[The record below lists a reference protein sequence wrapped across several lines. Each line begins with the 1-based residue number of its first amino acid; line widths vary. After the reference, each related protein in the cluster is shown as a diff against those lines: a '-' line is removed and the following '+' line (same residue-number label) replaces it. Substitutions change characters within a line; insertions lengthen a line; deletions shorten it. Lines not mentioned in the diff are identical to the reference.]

1 MTDEHLQLLVDLH
14 KRSYRQGP
22 GSSAATQLAL
32 NFAKLPDNKP
42 LTIADIGSGTGASSL
57 FLAKKLEANVIA
69 VDFLQEFLDELI
81 VKAKKEKLDDKIST
95 LMSSM
100 KDLPFSDEE
109 FDVIWSEGAI
119 YNMGFSEGTSY
130 WKRFLKT
137 GGKLVVSE
145 ITWLTNDRPEELT
158 KYWKNEYPEIDTAS
172 SKIKILEQ
180 NGYTLEAYFYLP
192 AECWI
197 ENYYGSMSKNFD
209 NFLESSKNKELAK
222 QIINQ
227 ERTEISFYEK
237 YQNYYSYGVYVAKKL

>member
-32 NFAKLPDNKP
+32 NLAKLPNDKP
-42 LTIADIGSGTGASSL
+42 LAIADIGSGTGASSL
-57 FLAKKLEANVIA
+57 FLAEKLRARVIA
-69 VDFLQEFLDELI
+69 VDFLQEFLDELV
-81 VKAKKEKLDDKIST
+81 VKAKKEKLDEKISV

-100 KDLPFSDEE
+100 EDLPFSGGE

-119 YNMGFSEGTSY
+119 YNMGFSEGISY
-130 WKRFLKT
+130 WKRFLKP

-158 KYWKNEYPEIDTAS
+158 EYWKNEYPQVDTAS
-172 SKIKILEQ
+172 SKIKVLEQ
-180 NGYTLEAYFYLP
+180 NGYTPEAYFYLP
-192 AECWI
+192 TECWI
-197 ENYYGSMSKNFD
+197 ENYYRPMSKNFD
-209 NFLESSKNKELAK
+209 DFLESSKNKELAK
-222 QIINQ
+222 LIIDQ

-237 YQNYYSYGVYVAKKL
+237 YKNYYSYGVYVAKKL